1 MFNDRENTF
10 DLSAAITATRNS
22 TDVLL
27 VPTRMRNTRMRWYW
41 QVPVAFNNLTS
52 LRGVLTASS
61 AADLATAPRT
71 LLDSGAVA
79 LATLNAAAGYRFD
92 AVMPDLLNAE
102 KYIGVVWTVVGTAP
116 TLGSV
121 TSGLAEAVET
131 AVAQQ
136 QPYFTGLT

>member
-1 MFNDRENTF
+1 MFTDRENTF
-10 DLSAAITATRNS
+10 DLNAAVTVTRNS

-52 LRGVLTASS
+52 LQGKLVASS
-61 AADLATAPRT
+61 TADLATAPRT
-71 LLDSGAVA
+71 LLDSGAVV
-79 LATLNAAAGYRFD
+79 LATLNAAPGYRFD

-116 TLGSV
+116 TLGQV
-121 TSGLAEAVET
+121 TSGLVEAAET
-131 AVAQQ
+131 LPAQQ